1 MTGSY
6 RAAHQGACQ
15 AAGALARKLGCRI
28 PANCRARARALERE
42 RRRAQA
48 AVEFALAFTVM
59 GLLLAGGIDLARAF
73 YYDAMLTTAAAE
85 GVRAAVAGAP
95 DSDSTPG
102 AITVSSVATKSA
114 PSGIISANNVSV
126 TPAQSGRN
134 AEGVVTT
141 VAVSFN
147 FTPITPFIA
156 GIIGQ
161 SLTIT
166 RKAAERIR
174 RPCQL
179 ASSTATRIDPCP

>member
-1 MTGSY
+1 MFSTY
-6 RAAHQGACQ
+6 RALRQGACH
-15 AAGALARKLGCRI
+15 AAGALAHHLGRRI
-28 PANCRARARALERE
+28 ATRRWQPVSALVSK

-48 AVEFALAFTVM
+48 IVEFALGFSVM
-59 GLLLAGGIDLARAF
+59 SLLLVGGIDLARAF
-73 YYDAMLTTAAAE
+73 YYDVMVTTAAAE

-95 DSDSTPG
+95 DTDPNAG
-102 AITVSSVATKSA
+102 AFTVSTAAVKSA
-114 PSGIISANNVSV
+114 PTGIISAGNVSV

-141 VAVSFN
+141 VTVTFT
-147 FTPITPFIA
+147 FTPITPLMGSIL
-156 GIIGQ
+156 GQ

-179 ASSTATRIDPCP
+179 ASSTATNIVACP